1 MYLYFFETLDYN
13 SNNKISNQIGFTI
26 TELLIVVAIMSIL
39 GAIAIPAYQDY
50 ITRAQ
55 VSEAVSLLGAM
66 KQPLSEYGVEN
77 KAWPT
82 GLVDPNAVQGVNE
95 ISVTLEGNYST
106 LSNTVTGIYPN
117 GVTTATINIGKAS
130 GTVLKMTTADG
141 GSIWACGN
149 TTVGTVTGT
158 GSTVNVRYLPKGCKP

>member
-1 MYLYFFETLDYN
+1 MTTLTNRYN
-13 SNNKISNQIGFTI
+13 SSDSQSGFTLI
-26 TELLIVVAIMSIL
+26 ELMIVVAIIGIL

-82 GLVDPNAVQGVNE
+82 GLVGPNAVQGVNE

-106 LSNTVTGIYPN
+106 LNNTVAGTYPN

-141 GSIWACGN
+141 GSVWACGN

-158 GSTVNVRYLPKGCKP
+158 GSTVNARYLPNGCKP